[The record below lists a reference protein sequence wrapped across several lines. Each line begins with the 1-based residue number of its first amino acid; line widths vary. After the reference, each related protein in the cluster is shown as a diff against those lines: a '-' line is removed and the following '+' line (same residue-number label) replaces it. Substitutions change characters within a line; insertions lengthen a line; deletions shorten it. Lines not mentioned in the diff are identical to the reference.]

1 MLGDVCI
8 NIGGEFK
15 VSIFMYINLSICCR
29 YMYKKLL
36 GIDFGSIN
44 VVYWIRLYL

>member
-44 VVYWIRLYL
+44 VVYWICLYL